1 MLLIA
6 VLKPIQNSSGLK
18 YLPLGQSWGGF
29 AALFLFLNLRT
40 LTDPKTDKEMKFCA
54 LYFLTINP

>member
-6 VLKPIQNSSGLK
+6 VSKPIQNSSVLK
-18 YLPLGQSWGGF
+18 YLPLGQGWGGF

-40 LTDPKTDKEMKFCA
+40 LTDPQKR
-54 LYFLTINP
+54 